1 MIETSFEYPKNIG
14 VLNYDYVEMDD
25 SSENDCLLN
34 NTNKNPYGT
43 KQQNEKT
50 LFEKFKL
57 FFQKIYIKIIN
68 FIYQ

>member
-1 MIETSFEYPKNIG
+1 MIETSFEYPKDIG

-34 NTNKNPYGT
+34 NTNKNQYGT

-50 LFEKFKL
+50 LFEKIKL
-57 FFQKIYIKIIN
+57 FFQNIYIKIIN

>member
-1 MIETSFEYPKNIG
+1 MIETSFEYPKDIG

-25 SSENDCLLN
+25 SNENDCLLN

-43 KQQNEKT
+43 KQQTEKT
-50 LFEKFKL
+50 LFEKIKL
-57 FFQKIYIKIIN
+57 FFQNIYIKIIN